1 MGSSDWTQ
9 WVKEKKKHE
18 IGRGAWAALGEV
30 GWEVDEIIIYLY
42 MYDVLTEQ
50 INKIKKILK
59 SKSFPINKVKDKC
72 YKYIQNRRIKRM
84 PLIK

>member
-50 INKIKKILK
+50 INKIKK
-59 SKSFPINKVKDKC
+59 S
-72 YKYIQNRRIKRM
+72 
-84 PLIK
+84 